1 MWCYYTLKINRIIME
16 QASTIPFKKILE
28 EAGEQILFMKRF
40 FRNIFR
46 LDFEWN
52 EFVRQCYMI
61 GYKSFPLV
69 AITGFIV
76 GFVMT
81 LQSEPTMKA
90 FGAES
95 FIPKMVAISL
105 IREICPVI
113 IALICAGKISSG
125 IGAELGSMK
134 VSEQIDAMD
143 VSAANPVQYLVV
155 TRILACICMVPLLTI
170 IADALGL
177 AGSYAGVNVTSSVS
191 TVLFFH
197 KAFSSVAF
205 GDLIPATIKTVFFG
219 FAIGFIGC
227 YKGYNS
233 DRGTESVGI
242 AANSAVVN
250 ASLWI
255 IVIDGIAVQITT
267 ALGY

>member
-1 MWCYYTLKINRIIME
+1 MAQTDTTSYKGV
-16 QASTIPFKKILE
+16 LE
-28 EAGEQILFMKRF
+28 EAGNQIVFMKRF

-46 LDFEWN
+46 LNFEWN

-69 AITGFIV
+69 GITGFIV

-95 FIPKMVAISL
+95 YIPKMVAISL

-134 VSEQIDAMD
+134 VSEQIEAMD
-143 VSAANPVQYLVV
+143 VSGANPIQYLVV
-155 TRILACICMVPLLTI
+155 TRILACILMVPLLTL

-177 AGSYAGVNVTSSVS
+177 LGSYAGVNVTGDVS
-191 TVLFFH
+191 GTLFFN
-197 KAFSSVAF
+197 KSLNSVEF
-205 GDLIPATIKTVFFG
+205 GDLLPAVIKTVFFG

-233 DRGTESVGI
+233 DRGTESVGV

-255 IVIDGIAVQITT
+255 IVIDGIAVQLTN